1 MAGYRMTG
9 KQADLLEYYLR
20 ELSFVTDVRI
30 YDRTGD
36 AIISYVRRED
46 HREQLLAALCDFS
59 YSSEKALALIPENSG
74 RELNRVY
81 EDRIVLALAGR
92 CLRTLVLPLPLQIAW
107 TVGSSIRFIARGL
120 DSLLHGRL
128 EVPVLDATAIVA
140 SMLRRDFGTAAS
152 VMFLLDIGEI
162 LEEWTH
168 KKSVGDLARSM
179 SLKVEKVWLKT
190 SGGDVLVDVRD
201 VKTGDCIAVR
211 TSNIIP
217 LDGVVREG
225 EMTVNQASMTGESV
239 PVRKSSGGYVYAGTV
254 VEEGECVV
262 EVTRAAGSGRYDKI
276 VRMIEESEK
285 LKSNTEARAY
295 HLADSLV
302 PYSLG
307 GSVIT
312 YLFTRNI
319 AKALSFLMVDFSCAL
334 KLSMPLSVMSAMRE
348 AGDYGISVR
357 GGKFLEAVA
366 EAQTIVFDKT
376 GTLTRATP
384 TVVEIETFDGMS
396 YENALRIA
404 ACLEEHYPH
413 SIANAVVE
421 EARRQGIS
429 HDEMHSKVQYVVAHG
444 ISSEIDGEK
453 AIIGS
458 YHFVFE
464 DEQCRVNED
473 EEARLHAV
481 PEKYSQ
487 LYLAMNGRLKAVLCI
502 FDPLREEAPAVIEA
516 LRALGLKRICMMTG
530 DSEKTAASVAAE
542 LRLDEYHAEVLPQDK
557 ARFIQREHAAGR
569 KVIMIGDGIN
579 DAPALSEADAGIAIS
594 DGAAIA
600 REIADI
606 TISSADLHQL
616 VVLRRLSMAL
626 MQRINSNYHFIIS
639 FNALLIAL
647 GVAGAVPPATSALLH
662 NGSTVVTGLKSMTNL
677 LPA

>member
-1 MAGYRMTG
+1 
-9 KQADLLEYYLR
+9 
-20 ELSFVTDVRI
+20 
-30 YDRTGD
+30 
-36 AIISYVRRED
+36 
-46 HREQLLAALCDFS
+46 
-59 YSSEKALALIPENSG
+59 
-74 RELNRVY
+74 RVY

-179 SLKVEKVWLKT
+179 SLKVVKVWLKT

-384 TVVEIETFDGMS
+384 TVVEIETFEGMS

-413 SIANAVVE
+413 S
-421 EARRQGIS
+421 
-429 HDEMHSKVQYVVAHG
+429 
-444 ISSEIDGEK
+444 
-453 AIIGS
+453 
-458 YHFVFE
+458 
-464 DEQCRVNED
+464 
-473 EEARLHAV
+473 
-481 PEKYSQ
+481 
-487 LYLAMNGRLKAVLCI
+487 
-502 FDPLREEAPAVIEA
+502 
-516 LRALGLKRICMMTG
+516 
-530 DSEKTAASVAAE
+530 
-542 LRLDEYHAEVLPQDK
+542 
-557 ARFIQREHAAGR
+557 
-569 KVIMIGDGIN
+569 
-579 DAPALSEADAGIAIS
+579 
-594 DGAAIA
+594 
-600 REIADI
+600 
-606 TISSADLHQL
+606 
-616 VVLRRLSMAL
+616 
-626 MQRINSNYHFIIS
+626 
-639 FNALLIAL
+639 
-647 GVAGAVPPATSALLH
+647 
-662 NGSTVVTGLKSMTNL
+662 
-677 LPA
+677 